1 LQETTFE
8 DAVMDF
14 ALARANMI
22 ESQIRPNGITDE
34 RIIAAMAAIPRELF
48 VPSNRR
54 SLAYMD
60 EDIEIDTA
68 QPGGTPRYLLE
79 PMTFARLV
87 QLLALRGDD
96 KVLDVGCCTGY
107 SSAILSGLTKT
118 VIALE
123 SDPELSAEAAAN
135 LAKLGLVNVRVITGR
150 LNEGHLSDAP
160 YDAICI
166 NGRIPEPPL
175 PLLAQLKD
183 HGRLAAVLANQE
195 IGRVA
200 LFTRNGAFSVRHAF
214 DASAPSL
221 PGFEVVRPT
230 FAF

>member
-1 LQETTFE
+1 
-8 DAVMDF
+8 MDF

-22 ESQIRPNGITDE
+22 ESQVRPNGITDE

-48 VPSNRR
+48 VPSARR

-60 EDIEIDTA
+60 EHVEIDAA
-68 QPGGTPRYLLE
+68 QPRGSARYLLE

-87 QLLALRGDD
+87 QLLAVEGND
-96 KVLDVGCCTGY
+96 KVLDVGCGTGY
-107 SSAILSGLTKT
+107 SSAILSILAKT

-135 LAKLGLVNVRVITGR
+135 FAKLGLANARVITGK
-150 LNEGHLSDAP
+150 LSEGRLSDGP
-160 YDAICI
+160 YDAIFI
-166 NGRIPEPPL
+166 NGCIPDPPL

-183 HGRLAAVLANQE
+183 HGRLATVLGDE
-195 IGRVA
+195 EVGRVA
-200 LFTRNGAFSVRHAF
+200 LFTRNGAFSVRYAF
-214 DASAPSL
+214 DASTPRL
-221 PGFEVVRPT
+221 PGFEVVRRT

>member
-1 LQETTFE
+1 
-8 DAVMDF
+8 MDL
-14 ALARANMI
+14 ALARTNMI

-48 VPSNRR
+48 VPSDRR

-60 EDIEIDTA
+60 EDIELDTA
-68 QPGGTPRYLLE
+68 QSRRTARYLLE

-87 QLLALRGDD
+87 QLLDLRNDD

-107 SSAILSGLTKT
+107 SSAILSILAKT

-123 SDPELSAEAAAN
+123 SDPQLSAEAAAN
-135 LAKLGLVNVRVITGR
+135 LAKLGLLNAHVVTGELSGGR
-150 LNEGHLSDAP
+150 LSDGP
-160 YDAICI
+160 YDAICV

-175 PLLAQLKD
+175 NLLAQLKD
-183 HGRLAAVLANQE
+183 HGRLAAVLADQE

-200 LFTRNGAFSVRHAF
+200 LFTRNGAFSVRYAY
-214 DASAPSL
+214 DASAPGL
-221 PGFEVVRPT
+221 PGFEVVRRT